1 MARDYEE
8 SINRNYKRNEKKM
21 TKKVKHLSSI
31 LAPVSL
37 GELIDKITI
46 LEIKQIHMTGIKLKN
61 VDKELKL
68 LKNIIQDKNLEIDID
83 LINNLKEVNKNLW
96 EIEDNIRIKESNQ
109 EFDKEFIKLARSV
122 YKEND
127 RRASIKKEINQKYN
141 SELVEEK
148 SYNNYLI

>member
-1 MARDYEE
+1 M
-8 SINRNYKRNEKKM
+8 S
-21 TKKVKHLSSI
+21 TKSKYLSSI

-68 LKNIIQDKNLEIDID
+68 LRKTLQDKNLEIDID
-83 LINNLKEVNKNLW
+83 LINNLKEVNNKLW
-96 EIEDNIRIKESNQ
+96 EIEDNIRIKESKQ
-109 EFDKEFIKLARSV
+109 EFEKEFINLARSV
-122 YKEND
+122 YKAND
-127 RRASIKKEINQKYN
+127 KRASIKKEINQKYN

-148 SYNNYLI
+148 LYNDY

>member
-1 MARDYEE
+1 MV
-8 SINRNYKRNEKKM
+8 
-21 TKKVKHLSSI
+21 KKVKYLFSI

-61 VDKELKL
+61 VEKELKI
-68 LKNIIQDKNLEIDID
+68 LKNLIQDKNLEIDID

-96 EIEDNIRIKESNQ
+96 KIEDNIRVKEKNQ
-109 EFDKEFIKLARSV
+109 EFDKEFIELSRSV

-127 RRASIKKEINQKYN
+127 KRASLKKEINLKYH
-141 SELVEEK
+141 SELIEEK
-148 SYNNYLI
+148 SYNKYLT

>member
-1 MARDYEE
+1 
-8 SINRNYKRNEKKM
+8 M
-21 TKKVKHLSSI
+21 TKKVKYLSSI
-31 LAPVSL
+31 LAPISL
-37 GELIDKITI
+37 GELLDKITI

-68 LKNIIQDKNLEIDID
+68 LKKILQDKNLEIDID

-109 EFDKEFIKLARSV
+109 EFDKEFIELARSV

-127 RRASIKKEINQKYN
+127 KRASIKKEINQKYN

>member
-1 MARDYEE
+1 M
-8 SINRNYKRNEKKM
+8 SSKI
-21 TKKVKHLSSI
+21 KHLSSI

-68 LKNIIQDKNLEIDID
+68 LKKILQDKNLEIDID
-83 LINNLKEVNKNLW
+83 LINNLKEVNNNLW

-109 EFDKEFIKLARSV
+109 NLTKNLFNSLDQFT
-122 YKEND
+122 
-127 RRASIKKEINQKYN
+127 KKMIR
-141 SELVEEK
+141 EL
-148 SYNNYLI
+148 L

>member
-1 MARDYEE
+1 M
-8 SINRNYKRNEKKM
+8 SS
-21 TKKVKHLSSI
+21 KVKYLSSI
-31 LAPVSL
+31 LAPISL

-68 LKNIIQDKNLEIDID
+68 LKNILQDTNLEIDID

-96 EIEDNIRIKESNQ
+96 EIEDNIRIKERNQ
-109 EFDKEFIKLARSV
+109 EFDKEFVELARSV

-127 RRASIKKEINQKYN
+127 KRALIKKEINLKYN
-141 SELVEEK
+141 SDIFEEK
-148 SYNNYLI
+148 SYKKY

>member
-1 MARDYEE
+1 M
-8 SINRNYKRNEKKM
+8 SSKIKN
-21 TKKVKHLSSI
+21 LSSI
-31 LAPVSL
+31 IAPISL

-68 LKNIIQDKNLEIDID
+68 LKNILQDTNLEIDID
-83 LINNLKEVNKNLW
+83 LINNLKEVNKKLW

-109 EFDKEFIKLARSV
+109 EFDKKFIELARSV

-127 RRASIKKEINQKYN
+127 KRASIKKEINQKYN

-148 SYNNYLI
+148 SYNNY

>member
-1 MARDYEE
+1 
-8 SINRNYKRNEKKM
+8 M
-21 TKKVKHLSSI
+21 TKKVKYLSSI

-68 LKNIIQDKNLEIDID
+68 LKKILQDKNLEIDID
-83 LINNLKEVNKNLW
+83 LINNLKEVNNSLW

-109 EFDKEFIKLARSV
+109 KFDKEFIQLARSV

-127 RRASIKKEINQKYN
+127 KRASIKKEINQKYN

-148 SYNNYLI
+148 SYNNY

>member
-1 MARDYEE
+1 
-8 SINRNYKRNEKKM
+8 M
-21 TKKVKHLSSI
+21 TKKVNYLSSL

-46 LEIKQIHMTGIKLKN
+46 LEIKKVFMTGIKLKN

-68 LKNIIQDKNLEIDID
+68 LKNLIQDKNLEIDVD
-83 LINNLKEVNKNLW
+83 LINNLKEVNKKLW
-96 EIEDNIRIKESNQ
+96 KIEDKIRIKERDK
-109 EFDKEFIKLARSV
+109 EFDKDFIELARSV

-127 RRASIKKEINQKYN
+127 KRSSIKKEINLQYH

-148 SYNNYLI
+148 SYDKY

>member
-1 MARDYEE
+1 M
-8 SINRNYKRNEKKM
+8 SS
-21 TKKVKHLSSI
+21 KVKYLSSI
-31 LAPVSL
+31 LSPISL

-46 LEIKQIHMTGIKLKN
+46 LEIKKIHMTGIKLKN
-61 VDKELKL
+61 IDKELKL
-68 LKNIIQDKNLEIDID
+68 LKYILQDRNLEIDLN
-83 LINNLKEVNKNLW
+83 LINNLKKINQSLW

-109 EFDKEFIKLARSV
+109 EFDKEFIQLARSV

>member
-1 MARDYEE
+1 
-8 SINRNYKRNEKKM
+8 M
-21 TKKVKHLSSI
+21 TKKVNYLSSI

-46 LEIKQIHMTGIKLKN
+46 LEIKQVFMTGTKLKN

-68 LKNIIQDKNLEIDID
+68 LKNLIQDKNLEIDID

-96 EIEDNIRIKESNQ
+96 KIEDKIRMKERNQ
-109 EFDKEFIKLARSV
+109 EFDKDFIELARSV

-127 RRASIKKEINQKYN
+127 KRSSIKKEINLQYH

-148 SYNNYLI
+148 SYDKY

>member
-1 MARDYEE
+1 M
-8 SINRNYKRNEKKM
+8 SS
-21 TKKVKHLSSI
+21 KVKYLSSI

-61 VDKELKL
+61 VDKEFKL
-68 LKNIIQDKNLEIDID
+68 LQNILQDTNMEIDIV

-96 EIEDNIRIKESNQ
+96 EIEDKIRIKDSKNEFDQ
-109 EFDKEFIKLARSV
+109 EFIDLAKSV

-127 RRASIKKEINQKYN
+127 KRATLKKEINLKY
-141 SELVEEK
+141 SSFLVEEK
-148 SYNNYLI
+148 SYKG